1 MRKIRDSYSAQVWLE
16 GSAVAFLDSLYPD
29 DELSVQIARFISDS
43 MKRTRKRQASASPNS
58 SSSSI
63 QVLRAVPDAVEDKAT
78 AQRMLD
84 LEAQNNELRKAI
96 SQLGD
101 KLTRVLPPLT
111 ESPELSSPPA
121 HPNRAVPKTELE
133 APKPPEVPVVDE
145 PKAIKP
151 KPSRGLISANAIGQ
165 LQEIA
170 QQAKV
175 KLPAYESRGSH
186 PNFEC
191 LCRFKFLGKHH
202 FAKGHG
208 LNKKAAKIDAAVEL
222 LRALGYAFLNES

>member
-29 DELSVQIARFISDS
+29 DELSVQITRFISDS
-43 MKRTRKRQASASPNS
+43 MKRTRKRQASASPNGN
-58 SSSSI
+58 SSI
-63 QVLRAVPDAVEDKAT
+63 QVLRAVPDAVDDRAT

-101 KLTRVLPPLT
+101 QLTRALPPLT
-111 ESPELSSPPA
+111 ERPELSSPPA
-121 HPNRAVPKTELE
+121 HPDRAVQEPEPE
-133 APKPPEVPVVDE
+133 APKPSEVPLADE
-145 PKAIKP
+145 RKAIKP
-151 KPSRGLISANAIGQ
+151 KPSRGIISANAIGQ

-175 KLPAYESRGSH
+175 KLPAYEPRGSH

-191 LCRFKFLGKHH
+191 FCRFKFLAEYH

-208 LNKKAAKIDAAVEL
+208 PNKKAAKVDAATEM
-222 LRALGYAFLNES
+222 LRTLGYTFTKES

>member
-29 DELSVQIARFISDS
+29 DELSVQIARFISDG
-43 MKRTRKRQASASPNS
+43 MKRTRKRQASASPNGS
-58 SSSSI
+58 PSI

-101 KLTRVLPPLT
+101 QLTRVLPPLT
-111 ESPELSSPPA
+111 ESPGLSSPPA
-121 HPNRAVPKTELE
+121 HPNRAVREPEPE
-133 APKPPEVPVVDE
+133 AANPPEVSLVDE
-145 PKAIKP
+145 SKVIKP

-175 KLPAYESRGSH
+175 KLPSYEPRGSH

-191 LCRFKFLGKHH
+191 LCRFKFLAEHH

-208 LNKKAAKIDAAVEL
+208 LNKKAAKIDAATEM
-222 LRALGYAFLNES
+222 LRVLGYTLTQES